1 MGGDATEK
9 RIGETGTHRDRIL
22 AGEGVIVLE
31 RREAHREENGARRV
45 FGSIT
50 PRGDASTGRR
60 AREEWQT
67 AKRQASRG
75 LRPNIDYERGTRQ
88 PRAGKRTRVEAAC
101 VVSGIDD
108 ATSRVTSRNEVALR
122 ATTTLYIITSRCFPR
137 VGRRTSRVPS
147 ATSPPAVP
155 ASTLERPSCRVRL
168 ASVRLPPSRIHRHRV
183 PATRARTRR
192 VEAAPT
198 SFDVPPRL
206 HASSPTSSNSWGRLV
221 PPLRT

>member
-1 MGGDATEK
+1 MGGHATEK

-75 LRPNIDYERGTRQ
+75 LRPNIDYKERHT
-88 PRAGKRTRVEAAC
+88 TAAC
-101 VVSGIDD
+101 RQTYESRGCVRRFGNRRRD
-108 ATSRVTSRNEVALR
+108 TSVTPRVASRNEVALR
-122 ATTTLYIITSRCFPR
+122 AKRTLFS
-137 VGRRTSRVPS
+137 
-147 ATSPPAVP
+147 
-155 ASTLERPSCRVRL
+155 
-168 ASVRLPPSRIHRHRV
+168 
-183 PATRARTRR
+183 
-192 VEAAPT
+192 
-198 SFDVPPRL
+198 
-206 HASSPTSSNSWGRLV
+206 
-221 PPLRT
+221 